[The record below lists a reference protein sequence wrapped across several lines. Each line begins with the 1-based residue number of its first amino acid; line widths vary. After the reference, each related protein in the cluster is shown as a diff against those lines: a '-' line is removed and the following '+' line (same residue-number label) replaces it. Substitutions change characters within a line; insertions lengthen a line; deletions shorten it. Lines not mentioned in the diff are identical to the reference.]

1 MKIATWNVN
10 SVRKRTGNLVAWLE
24 RAKPDVVVLQ
34 EIKAQEAQFPR
45 LEVEAAGYKVEIV
58 GQKGFNGVALLS
70 LHPVEITARALP
82 DAVADEP
89 ARYIEG
95 KIATPKGPLTV
106 GGIYLPNGNPIGTEK
121 FAYKIAWM
129 DRLNQRAQELLARE
143 EMFVLGGDYNV
154 CPTEIDVFD
163 PKAFANDALCQPQSR
178 AALRTLLNLG
188 LTDAVRAFHLDTP
201 CYTFWDYQAGAWAKG
216 NGLRIDH
223 LLLSPQAADR
233 LTAVGIDKTERGLPE
248 PSDHVPVWCELDLR
262 VILSVAKRSHRDA
275 TRRSF
280 AYQIPRKCSG

>member
-10 SVRKRTGNLVAWLE
+10 SVRKRTGNLVDWLQ

-45 LEVEAAGYKVEIV
+45 FEVEAAGYKVEIV
-58 GQKGFNGVALLS
+58 GQKGFNGVAMLS
-70 LHPVEITARALP
+70 LHPVEITARSLP
-82 DAVADEP
+82 NPVAEEP

-95 KIATPKGPLTV
+95 RVATPKGPLTV
-106 GGIYLPNGNPIGTEK
+106 GGLYLPNGNPIGTEK

-129 DRLNQRAQELLARE
+129 DRLTERARQLLARE

-154 CPTEIDVFD
+154 CPTDMDVFS
-163 PKAFANDALCQPQSR
+163 PAAFANDALCQPQSR

-188 LTDAVRAFHLDTP
+188 LTDAIRAFHADEVL
-201 CYTFWDYQAGAWAKG
+201 YTFWDYQAGAWQKG

-223 LLLSPQAADR
+223 LLLSPQATDR
-233 LTAVGIDKTERGLPE
+233 LAAVGIDKAERGRTE
-248 PSDHVPVWCELDLR
+248 PSDHVPVWCELDL
-262 VILSVAKRSHRDA
+262 S
-275 TRRSF
+275 
-280 AYQIPRKCSG
+280 

>member
-1 MKIATWNVN
+1 MKVATWNVN
-10 SVRKRTGNLVAWLE
+10 SVRKRTGNLVAWLHS
-24 RAKPDVVVLQ
+24 AKPDVVVLQ
-34 EIKAQEAQFPR
+34 EIKAQEATFPR

-70 LHPVEITARALP
+70 LHPVEITARHLP

-95 KIATPKGPLTV
+95 KVQTQKGPLTV

-129 DRLNQRAQELLARE
+129 DRLARHARELLSSE
-143 EMFVLGGDYNV
+143 QMFVLGGDYNV
-154 CPTEIDVFD
+154 IPTDVD
-163 PKAFANDALCQPQSR
+163 VYNPAAFAGDALCQPQSR
-178 AALRTLLNLG
+178 KALRTLLNLG
-188 LTDAVRAFHLDTP
+188 LTDAVRAIHAEGP
-201 CYTFWDYQAGAWAKG
+201 QYTYWDYQAGAWQKD

-233 LTAVGIDKTERGLPE
+233 LTAVGIDKEQRGRPE
-248 PSDHVPVWCELDLR
+248 PSDHVPVWCELD
-262 VILSVAKRSHRDA
+262 V
-275 TRRSF
+275 
-280 AYQIPRKCSG
+280 G

>member
-10 SVRKRTGNLVAWLE
+10 SVRKRTANLVSWLQ

-34 EIKAQEAQFPR
+34 ELKAQEPQFPK
-45 LEVEAAGYKVEIV
+45 LEVEATGYKVEMV

-70 LHPVEITARALP
+70 QHPVEITARALP
-82 DAVADEP
+82 DAVEDEP

-95 KIATPKGPLTV
+95 RVQTPKGPLTV

-121 FAYKIAWM
+121 FSYKIAWM
-129 DRLNQRAQELLARE
+129 DRLRRRTQALLERE

-154 CPTEIDVFD
+154 CPTDMDVYS
-163 PKAFANDALCQPQSR
+163 PTAFANDALCQPQSR
-178 AALRTLLNLG
+178 AALRTMLNMG
-188 LTDAVRAFHLDTP
+188 LTDAIRVFSADLP
-201 CYTFWDYQAGAWAKG
+201 QYTFWDYQGGAWQKD

-233 LTAVGIDKTERGLPE
+233 LTSAGIDRAERGKPE
-248 PSDHVPVWCELDLR
+248 PSDHVPVWCELD
-262 VILSVAKRSHRDA
+262 VA
-275 TRRSF
+275 
-280 AYQIPRKCSG
+280 

>member
-1 MKIATWNVN
+1 M
-10 SVRKRTGNLVAWLE
+10 
-24 RAKPDVVVLQ
+24 
-34 EIKAQEAQFPR
+34 
-45 LEVEAAGYKVEIV
+45 
-58 GQKGFNGVALLS
+58 
-70 LHPVEITARALP
+70 
-82 DAVADEP
+82 ADEP

-95 KIATPKGPLTV
+95 RVSTPKGPLTV

-129 DRLNQRAQELLARE
+129 DRLNQRAKDLLARE

-154 CPTEIDVFD
+154 CPTEMDVFD

-188 LTDAVRAFHLDTP
+188 LTDAVRACHLDTP
-201 CYTFWDYQAGAWAKG
+201 CYTFWDYQSGAWAKG

-233 LTAVGIDKTERGLPE
+233 LTAVGIDKAERGLPE
-248 PSDHVPVWCELDLR
+248 PSDHVPVWCELDLQ
-262 VILSVAKRSHRDA
+262 SS
-275 TRRSF
+275 
-280 AYQIPRKCSG
+280 

>member
-1 MKIATWNVN
+1 MKVATWNVN
-10 SVRKRTGNLVAWLE
+10 SVRKRTSNLVSWLQ

-34 EIKAQEAQFPR
+34 ELKAQEPQFPK
-45 LEVEAAGYKVEIV
+45 LEIEAAGYKVEMV

-95 KIATPKGPLTV
+95 RIQTSKGPLTV

-121 FAYKIAWM
+121 FTYKIAWM
-129 DRLNQRAQELLARE
+129 ERLTRRAKALLAAE

-154 CPTEIDVFD
+154 IPTDIDVYS
-163 PKAFANDALCQPQSR
+163 PAAFADDALCQPQSR
-178 AALRTLLNLG
+178 AALRSLLNLG
-188 LTDAVRAFHLDTP
+188 LTDAVRAFHLDDVQ
-201 CYTFWDYQAGAWAKG
+201 YTYWDYQAGAWSKDH
-216 NGLRIDH
+216 GLRIDH

-233 LTAVGIDKTERGLPE
+233 LSAVGIDKAERGKPE
-248 PSDHVPVWCELDLR
+248 PSDHVPVWCELDL
-262 VILSVAKRSHRDA
+262 A
-275 TRRSF
+275 
-280 AYQIPRKCSG
+280 

>member
-10 SVRKRTGNLVAWLE
+10 SVRKRTGNLVAWLQ
-24 RAKPDVVVLQ
+24 RARPDVVVLQ
-34 EIKAQEAQFPR
+34 EIKAQELQFPR
-45 LEVEAAGYKVEIV
+45 LEVEAAGYKTEIV

-95 KIATPKGPLTV
+95 RIASPHGPVTV

-129 DRLNQRAQELLARE
+129 DRLNQRVKELLGRD

-154 CPTEIDVFD
+154 CPTEMDVYD

-188 LTDAVRAFHLDTP
+188 LTDAVRAFNVDGP
-201 CYTFWDYQAGAWAKG
+201 CYTFWDYQAGAWAK
-216 NGLRIDH
+216 NWGLRIDH
-223 LLLSPQAADR
+223 LLLSPLAADR
-233 LTAVGIDKTERGLPE
+233 LTAVGIDKAERGLPE
-248 PSDHVPVWCELDLR
+248 PSDHVPVWCELD
-262 VILSVAKRSHRDA
+262 VS
-275 TRRSF
+275 
-280 AYQIPRKCSG
+280 

>member
-10 SVRKRTGNLVAWLE
+10 SVRKRTANLVGWLQ

-34 EIKAQEAQFPR
+34 ELKAQEPQFPR
-45 LEVEAAGYKVEIV
+45 LEVEATGYKVEMV

-82 DAVADEP
+82 DPADDEP

-95 KIATPKGPLTV
+95 RVQTPHGPLTV
-106 GGIYLPNGNPIGTEK
+106 GGLYLPNGNPIGTEK

-129 DRLNQRAQELLARE
+129 DRLAQRARALLQRE

-154 CPTEIDVFD
+154 CPTDMDVYS
-163 PKAFANDALCQPQSR
+163 PTAFAGDALCQPQSR
-178 AALRTLLNLG
+178 AALRTLLNMG
-188 LTDAVRAFHLDTP
+188 LTDAVRVFNADAP
-201 CYTFWDYQAGAWAKG
+201 QYTYWDYQGGAWQKD

-233 LTAVGIDKTERGLPE
+233 LTAAGIDRAERGKTE
-248 PSDHVPVWCELDLR
+248 PSDHVPVWCELNL
-262 VILSVAKRSHRDA
+262 AA
-275 TRRSF
+275 
-280 AYQIPRKCSG
+280 

>member
-1 MKIATWNVN
+1 MKVATWNVN

-24 RAKPDVVVLQ
+24 HAKPDVVVLQ

-70 LHPVEITARALP
+70 LHPVEITARSLP

-95 KIATPKGPLTV
+95 RIATPKGPLTV
-106 GGIYLPNGNPIGTEK
+106 GGIYLPNGNPVGTEK

-129 DRLNQRAQELLARE
+129 DRLNQRARDLLAR
-143 EMFVLGGDYNV
+143 V

-163 PKAFANDALCQPQSR
+163 PKAFAGDALCQPQSR

-233 LTAVGIDKTERGLPE
+233 LTAVGIDKAERGLPE
-248 PSDHVPVWCELDLR
+248 PSDHVPVWCELD
-262 VILSVAKRSHRDA
+262 VA
-275 TRRSF
+275 
-280 AYQIPRKCSG
+280 

>member
-1 MKIATWNVN
+1 
-10 SVRKRTGNLVAWLE
+10 LLAWLQS
-24 RAKPDVVVLQ
+24 AKPDVVVLQ

-45 LEVEAAGYKVEIV
+45 LEIEAAGYKVEIV

-70 LHPVEITARALP
+70 LHPVEITARSLP
-82 DAVADEP
+82 DAEADEP

-95 KIATPKGPLTV
+95 RVETPKGPLTV

-129 DRLNQRAQELLARE
+129 DRLNQRAREMLAEE

-154 CPTEIDVFD
+154 CPTEMDVFD

-201 CYTFWDYQAGAWAKG
+201 CYTFWDYQAGAWPKN

-223 LLLSPQAADR
+223 LLLSPKAADQ
-233 LTAVGIDKTERGLPE
+233 LTNVGIDKAERGRPD
-248 PSDHVPVWCELDLR
+248 PSDHVPVWCELD
-262 VILSVAKRSHRDA
+262 VA
-275 TRRSF
+275 
-280 AYQIPRKCSG
+280 